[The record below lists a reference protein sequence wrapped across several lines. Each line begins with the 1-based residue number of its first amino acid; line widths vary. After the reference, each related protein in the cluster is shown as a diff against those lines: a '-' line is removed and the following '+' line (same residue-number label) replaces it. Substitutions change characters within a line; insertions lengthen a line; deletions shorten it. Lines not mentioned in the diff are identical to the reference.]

1 MAKKKKY
8 VEENPKT
15 MMLVKSAFGQMKSFK
30 LMPISSDCPYVEC
43 LFSPRE
49 KILVCISKYMKGSYH
64 MVPKLD
70 DNGDEIPVK
79 GKPRANGKKVKE
91 ERRLVDTCAE
101 HYIITEEEI
110 REIINMFCV
119 NPDAIDIDEFF
130 LAEANDIIPGAPK
143 GIVPITGKEEGIVYT
158 DAVPK

>member
-1 MAKKKKY
+1 MAKNKKY
-8 VEENPKT
+8 IQENPKS

-30 LMPISSDCPYVEC
+30 LIPITNDCPFVEC

-49 KILVCISKYMKGSYH
+49 KMMVVIGKYMKQSYH

-91 ERRLVDTCAE
+91 ERRLVDTCSE
-101 HYIITEEEI
+101 HYIVTEEEI
-110 REIINMFCV
+110 RETIQMFAV
-119 NPDAIDIDEFF
+119 NPDAIELDEFF
-130 LAEANDIIPGAPK
+130 LSDSELVGATATTPIIEK
-143 GIVPITGKEEGIVYT
+143 V
-158 DAVPK
+158 